1 MIGSWGRCRRCAR
14 RLKPQSIRYRNG
26 VQYGPTCFKKVAAK
40 DQLSIFDF
48 IPKRK
53 RISKKGKVKELA
65 KV

>member
-1 MIGSWGRCRRCAR
+1 MIRYSHCRRCGR
-14 RLKPQSIRYRNG
+14 SLKPQSVRYRNG
-26 VQYGPTCFKKVAAK
+26 AVYGPTCFKKVAAK

-53 RISKKGKVKELA
+53 RNRARRKVKGLA